1 MRTPTIAPPKGYL
14 TWLDY
19 AVATMDTRSA
29 HLQMSG
35 LFDEAEVRNP
45 VPSRDDIQASAA
57 EELRQLRARMEQ
69 AEGLLRGALNDAEWR
84 EKRIYVVGGPTVQN
98 WKRDI
103 YLPVLADSGM
113 SAEQALERALGE
125 KA

>member
-1 MRTPTIAPPKGYL
+1 MSTLTIAPPKGYL

-35 LFDEAEVRNP
+35 LCEDGDVRNP
-45 VPSRDDIQASAA
+45 VPSRDDIQVAA
-57 EELRQLRARMEQ
+57 ADELRQLRARLEQ
-69 AEGLLRGALNDAEWR
+69 AEGLLRGALNSAEWH

-98 WKRDI
+98 WKLDI
-103 YLPVLADSGM
+103 YLPILADSDM
-113 SAEQALERALGE
+113 SAEHALERALGE